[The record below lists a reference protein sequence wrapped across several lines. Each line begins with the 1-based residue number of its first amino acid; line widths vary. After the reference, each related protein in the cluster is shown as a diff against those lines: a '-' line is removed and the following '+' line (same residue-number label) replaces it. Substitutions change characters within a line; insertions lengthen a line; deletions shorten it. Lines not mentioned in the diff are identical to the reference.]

1 MMRRAHGS
9 TSHAQ
14 QEKLRAENRRREEFI
29 EDNNRM
35 LKTEAMINANI
46 LAEEK
51 VENKILIRRLQREA
65 QEVEMDKALEEVCLL
80 LYHFQCYDLLQLHAM
95 KVHWNCIRCFSIIKA
110 SRKLVVFLIYQLSD
124 RARKQKKRGSSS
136 CSRKKSWHVRWRC
149 CARKRCRTRS

>member
-80 LYHFQCYDLLQLHAM
+80 LFHFE
-95 KVHWNCIRCFSIIKA
+95 
-110 SRKLVVFLIYQLSD
+110 
-124 RARKQKKRGSSS
+124 S
-136 CSRKKSWHVRWRC
+136 CDSL
-149 CARKRCRTRS
+149 A

>member
-80 LYHFQCYDLLQLHAM
+80 LYHFESCDLLAWRFIGIESG
-95 KVHWNCIRCFSIIKA
+95 VFWIIKA
-110 SRKLVVFLIYQLSD
+110 PRKPKYDQF
-124 RARKQKKRGSSS
+124 K
-136 CSRKKSWHVRWRC
+136 
-149 CARKRCRTRS
+149 